1 MIDQV
6 LADEQFNMANQTIE
20 TLWLLGDHQGSIRDI
35 AKDNSS
41 ANTTTIQSHRVY
53 DAFGNLIS
61 QTNPAVDTVFGF
73 VGRQWDEQA
82 DLYFNRARYV
92 SVRRD

>member
-35 AKDNSS
+35 AKHSS
-41 ANTTTIQSHRVY
+41 GAITTTIESHRVH
-53 DAFGNLIS
+53 DALGNLIS
-61 QTNPAVDTVFGF
+61 QTDPAVDTVFSF
-73 VGRQWDEQA
+73 VGRLWD
-82 DLYFNRARYV
+82 
-92 SVRRD
+92 